1 MSPKNLFIFGA
12 GASKADNAPLNDEL
26 IKEIF
31 SILKHNGDIQSN
43 PSINSLQ
50 TFLFKMYP
58 ITREFQNDKD
68 KYPTFEEILGLLQF
82 AINRDE
88 SFKGFSQD
96 QLREFINLIIALMAL
111 VIEKKAATSN
121 KINKKFIT
129 ELFKNFKKQHQNL
142 ELDKTMEKF
151 AKQNYFLNINYDILL
166 DSALY
171 KLKNQNDNCDIDY
184 CLEIKDP
191 NMPSKDIKI
200 FKPHGSLNWLICKS
214 CGLRTI
220 GNVLKIG
227 MESIRATIWGRGLNN
242 CSQCGTKMSAII
254 IPPTFFKELNTD
266 PIRNILVNLENH
278 LKEVQN
284 LIFIGYSFPEA
295 DLHLKYVFKKAQL
308 FEGFKKI
315 ILIDK
320 NIENIPKESRP
331 YFKNIIRSFPGVQLV
346 DLTSE
351 IPLNEGLA
359 ENSIKAIID
368 HLSRHIY
375 TDHKN

>member
-1 MSPKNLFIFGA
+1 
-12 GASKADNAPLNDEL
+12 
-26 IKEIF
+26 
-31 SILKHNGDIQSN
+31 
-43 PSINSLQ
+43 
-50 TFLFKMYP
+50 MYP
-58 ITREFQNDKD
+58 IAKEFQNDKD

-111 VIEKKAATSN
+111 VIEKKVETSN
-121 KINKKFIT
+121 EINKKFIM
-129 ELFKNFKKQHQNL
+129 ELFKNFKKQYQNL
-142 ELDKTMEKF
+142 ELDKIMEKF
-151 AKQNYFLNINYDILL
+151 AEQNYFLNINYDILL

-171 KLKNQNDNCDIDY
+171 NLKYQYSNCDIDY
-184 CLEIKDP
+184 CLDIKDP
-191 NMPSKDIKI
+191 NIPSKNIKI

-220 GNVLKIG
+220 GGEIKIA
-227 MESIRATIWGRGLNN
+227 MEYYRAILSGRGLNN
-242 CSQCGTKMSAII
+242 CSQCKAKNSAII
-254 IPPTFFKELNTD
+254 IPPTFFKGLDN
-266 PIRNILVNLENH
+266 ILLRNILINLENH

-320 NIENIPKESRP
+320 FDEDKPKESCP
-331 YFKNIIRSFPGVQLV
+331 YFYNIKRSFPGVELV

-351 IPLNEGLA
+351 IPLHNGLA
-359 ENSIKAIID
+359 ENSIEEIID
-368 HLSRHIY
+368 HLSKHIY
-375 TDHKN
+375 MDHKNQNN